1 MHLEKVFSSRNEHS
15 LQNIFSKTRKLADKF
30 FGKKISFYI
39 TSKFFPAI
47 SITGSFCSLNCLHCQ
62 HKLLDMM
69 LHAETPEKLLKICL
83 KLKRKNVKGFL
94 ISGGCLPDFT
104 VPLEKYAKAIR
115 KIKEETGLT
124 ILAHTGFLTLEK
136 AKYLVDC
143 GIDGVALDVVGS
155 TETVEKVYGFKV
167 NISRYL
173 ETLKAAEEAGF
184 KIISPHVC
192 VGLHF
197 GQLKGEVRALKII
210 SKIKPTMVVI
220 TALTPLP
227 ETFMQNIMV
236 NPLDVA
242 KIVAAA
248 KLILPKIP
256 VILGCAKGKGLVREK
271 IEVLAFN
278 AGVSGIAI
286 PSKNIYNYV
295 RKKGYK
301 TNFYGACCAIPENPQ
316 LKINNP
322 FLGEEASF

>member
-1 MHLEKVFSSRNEHS
+1 MHPKKVFNSKNDE
-15 LQNIFSKTRKLADKF
+15 LLKNIFPKIRKNTDRF

-62 HKLLDMM
+62 HKLLNMM
-69 LHAETPEKLLKICL
+69 FHAEKPEKLLKICL
-83 KLKRKNVKGFL
+83 KLKHENVKGFL

-104 VPLEKYAKAIR
+104 VPIEKYAKTIR

-136 AKYLVDC
+136 AKRLVDC

-155 TETVEKVYGFKV
+155 AETVKKVYGFKV
-167 NISRYL
+167 NISKYL

-184 KIISPHVC
+184 KNISPHVC
-192 VGLHF
+192 VGLDF
-197 GQLKGEVRALKII
+197 GQLKGEAKALKMI

-220 TALTPLP
+220 TVLTPIP
-227 ETFMQNIMV
+227 GTFMQNVTV

-242 KIVAAA
+242 KVVAAA
-248 KLILPKIP
+248 RLVLPEVP
-256 VILGCAKGKGLVREK
+256 VVLGCAKGKGLVKEK

-278 AGVSGIAI
+278 AGVSGVAI
-286 PSKNIYNYV
+286 PSKSIYKYA

-301 TNFYGACCAIPENPQ
+301 VNFYGVCCAIPSNPQ
-316 LKINNP
+316 LKIGNP
-322 FLGEEASF
+322 F